1 MKKEFDL
8 FTDHC
13 IWAYEC
19 WKMYRIMSGYKI
31 KDQTDIWARFGLI
44 LLEYVFSQIVKIND
58 PTEYGRNK
66 NLSLEYIVT
75 NCVKSNNYKNS
86 YNKFCKDNT
95 EFIKAVKRVR
105 NKVTSHSDLVVYKSG
120 KAVGAFTA
128 DQDVK
133 YFDSLHEIISE
144 GYNELDF
151 GPFPEWPHFIEDDTK
166 QFMNKLTKVFDLY
179 GLTEEE
185 REIVRG

>member
-1 MKKEFDL
+1 MPRYDIDDKDP
-8 FTDHC
+8 TGV
-13 IWAYEC
+13 
-19 WKMYRIMSGYKI
+19 WK
-31 KDQTDIWARFGLI
+31 RFGII
-44 LLEYVFSQIVKIND
+44 LREYVFSQIAKIND
-58 PTEYGRNK
+58 PAEYGRNK

-86 YNKFCKDNT
+86 YNKFRKDNT
-95 EFIKAVKRVR
+95 EFIKAVKSVR
-105 NKVTSHSDLVVYKSG
+105 NGVTSHSDLGAYKSG
-120 KAVGAFTA
+120 KAVGAFTT

-151 GPFPEWPHFIEDDTK
+151 GPFPEWPHFIEGDAK
-166 QFMNKLTKVFDLY
+166 QFMNKLIKVFDLY

-185 REIVRG
+185 KELVRG